1 MKPDIDG
8 LASELT
14 FKTSRSSGKGGQ
26 NVNKVSSK
34 VELNF
39 NIESSSFLSE
49 EQKETL
55 HKKLENRIT
64 KEGILR
70 IVAQASRS
78 QLENKEK
85 AVKKFFVLLEK
96 AFKKEKPRKATR
108 PSKAAKEKGLKE
120 KKLKSERKELR
131 KIKY

>member
-1 MKPDIDG
+1 MKPDTEG
-8 LASELT
+8 LASELA

-39 NIESSSFLSE
+39 NVGASSYLSQ
-49 EQKETL
+49 EQKEML

-70 IVAQASRS
+70 IVVQASRS
-78 QLENKEK
+78 QQENKEK
-85 AVKKFFVLLEK
+85 AVKKFFALLEK

-108 PSKAAKEKGLKE
+108 PSKAAKEKRLKE
-120 KKLKSERKELR
+120 KKRKSERKELR
-131 KIKY
+131 KAKY